1 MKPLLVREL
10 PTFLKRFGN
19 FVDGEL
25 RHAEVVSP
33 TVIKIT
39 IAGQDSAR
47 GFDWLT
53 IELELSGVSD
63 ARLTD
68 NSKLLHVDM
77 SDGINIVFEEN
88 SFAFGIGNN
97 HNISGIKNATTFII
111 SSSIKYKE
119 GSF

>member
-1 MKPLLVREL
+1 MKPLLAREL
-10 PTFLKRFGN
+10 PTFLQRFGN

-25 RHAEVVSP
+25 RHVEIVSP

-63 ARLTD
+63 ARLID

-77 SDGINIVFEEN
+77 SGGINIVFEEN
-88 SFAFGIGNN
+88 TFAFGIGNN
-97 HNISGIKNATTFII
+97 HNISGIKNAITFII
-111 SSSIKYKE
+111 SSSVKYKE